1 MNWVWAIGA
10 PLVRAIMSIVSRVR
24 IEGIE
29 HVPRTGAV
37 IVAPNHVSVLDG
49 PAVSATVGTHRW
61 RATRNL
67 IAAEVFQGVIG
78 WILRQARQVPIR
90 RGTGD
95 TGALDE
101 AIEAV
106 EAGSCVGIFPEG
118 RVSDDPRAGLQR
130 IRSGLTRVAIPTG
143 APVVPVGIRGTHHLW
158 PKEGLDRAGL
168 LPRPTIAIVFGC
180 ALEPHPDEPPGEFR
194 ERYRVALD
202 AVVSRARIITGDPA

>member
-10 PLVRAIMSIVSRVR
+10 PLVRAIMSIVSRV
-24 IEGIE
+24 GIE

-106 EAGSCVGIFPEG
+106 EAGSCVG
-118 RVSDDPRAGLQR
+118 
-130 IRSGLTRVAIPTG
+130 
-143 APVVPVGIRGTHHLW
+143 
-158 PKEGLDRAGL
+158 
-168 LPRPTIAIVFGC
+168 
-180 ALEPHPDEPPGEFR
+180 
-194 ERYRVALD
+194 
-202 AVVSRARIITGDPA
+202 